1 MFFFQRQLPG
11 FGRFNYI
18 AGTESENIGH
28 AAIRRQMFNRLMGR
42 TVFADTYRI
51 MGQDI
56 NDPNTHQSC
65 QTHGRTH
72 IIGENEER
80 AAIGNYAAVQRHA
93 VHYRAHRMFANAVHD
108 VVAVIVAADN
118 GFHSLHESQ
127 VGSGQIRRTAD
138 NLRNMRH
145 NRLQTELRRLAGGNF
160 GAFGNRFFLKLV

>member
-1 MFFFQRQLPG
+1 MCG
-11 FGRFNYI
+11 
-18 AGTESENIGH
+18 A
-28 AAIRRQMFNRLMGR
+28 
-42 TVFADTYRI
+42 VFADADRI
-51 MGQDI
+51 VGQHI
-56 NDPNTHQSC
+56 NDAQSHQRRQPDRRPDVVGKDKES
-65 QTHGRTH
+65 T
-72 IIGENEER
+72 
-80 AAIGNYAAVQRHA
+80 AVGNHAAVQRQT
-93 VHYRAHRMFANAVHD
+93 VHNRAHRMFANAVHD